1 MNIEINSMDMVQ
13 ILPILFGVLIG
24 IMLIALAF
32 NQYVHKLDDNKE
44 LITKKVKI
52 LQTTMRQGNIEWYIV
67 ECENGERIKLRNLQA
82 DKVIIDEGDSGLIS
96 YKGQTIQSFKRS

>member
-1 MNIEINSMDMVQ
+1 MNIEINSMDIVEV
-13 ILPILFGVLIG
+13 LPVFFGVLIG
-24 IMLIALAF
+24 VMLIALAF
-32 NQYVHKLDDNKE
+32 NYYAHKLDDKKE

-52 LQTTMRQGNIEWYIV
+52 LQTTIRQGKIEWYIV

-82 DKVIIDEGDSGLIS
+82 DKIIITEGDSGLIS